1 MLEIPEYQIR
11 TKIHESVNSRVYRG
25 IHEPDGLPVIFKVLK
40 KDYPTPE
47 EITRY
52 KLEYEITRSLSLE
65 GVIQAYDFQQYQN
78 SFVLILEDF
87 GGESLTKILTIR
99 KFTLTQFLKLAIQIT
114 QSLSEIHSANIIH
127 KDINPSNIV
136 FNPETQ
142 ELKIIDFGISTD
154 LLRETL
160 TIKNPTVIE
169 GTLAYI
175 SPEQTARMNRSLDY
189 RTDFYSLGAT
199 FYQLLTNQLPFD
211 STDALELIHYH
222 LALEP
227 IPPHFI
233 DPEIPTMVSEIVLK
247 LLAKTAEERYQSA
260 WGIKTDLEECLKQL
274 QQTGR
279 IESFLLGKQDISDKF
294 QIPERLYGRQ
304 REVETLLAAFQ
315 RVADCAGM
323 GRWGDGETC
332 TEQSRSMGR
341 WGDASYGQVELMLI
355 GGYSGIGKS
364 VLVQEIYKPITEQRG
379 YFIAG
384 KFDQYQRN
392 IPYYAIAQAFESL
405 IKQLLTEDKAQ
416 LCRWR
421 KHLLAALGANGK
433 VITQVIPALE
443 LIVGSQPDVP
453 VLPPME
459 AQNRFHQVFQNF
471 ISVFTYS
478 QHPLVIFLDDLQWVD
493 NASLK
498 LIELLATA
506 TIGQSL
512 LLIGAYRDN
521 EVNPSHPLMQMVK
534 EIRQSPGVVNQ
545 LSLSPLSLAD
555 INQLIADTLH
565 CQLVDS
571 LLLAELVQLKTGGN
585 PFFINEFLK
594 SLYTEG
600 LLKFHRQTKKWQ
612 WSMEQIHH
620 REITDNVVDLMAAK
634 IQKLNKRTQQV
645 LQLAACIG
653 NCFDLQT
660 LAFAAQLSQKE
671 AAQALGVAIA
681 QGLILPLSNAHK
693 SVVLDVPLT
702 ADLTPVKY
710 KFAHDRIQ
718 QAAYSL
724 IPQAQQSNIHWQLG
738 QCLLQITSAQELEN
752 KIFDI
757 TNQLNLGRK
766 AIENQSQQHNLS
778 RLNLMVGEKAKASA
792 AYDAAW
798 GYLQIGLDLLT
809 TDSWQTDYE
818 FTLTLYNATTE
829 AAYLSGNFEQVE
841 PLFQQVL
848 HRTTNLLASLK
859 VYDVKIQTCVAENKL
874 LEAIQIALE
883 LLQQLGIHLPISP
896 SFEDVQQALL
906 ETDCKLANRRIED
919 LVDLPIM
926 SQPEML
932 GAMQLLARM
941 CASAYLAVPPL
952 FLLIVLKMVD
962 LLVEYG
968 NMPLAPFAYA
978 AYGIILCG
986 VVLDIEAGYQFGQL
1000 ALSLLG
1006 PDTKPIQARTLFAVT
1021 NQINVWKTHLK
1032 NSLKPLQDCYQIGVE
1047 QGDLEFAGYAAMYFC
1062 AYSFAAGQPLTEL
1075 QLHLTSYAQAVKQ
1088 IKHSAGIDFVEIC
1101 WQTVLNLVEEVP
1113 DSGMLSGQ
1121 AYDEATRL
1129 SQMEQTNF
1137 HAGLFYFYLNKLF
1150 LSYLFGDANQAM
1162 SALKNLDACE
1172 GLPQGS
1178 ESLLQLAATDHAL
1191 ANAVLAQEYL
1201 AAMTGAALVAMF
1213 RFYDSLCRL
1222 AVYSHTDTATQS
1234 QLLEQVVENQAK
1246 MQNWA
1251 HHAPMNYLHKWY
1263 LVEAERHRVLGEVME
1278 AMDAYDRAI
1287 ALARENQYL
1296 QEEALANELAAKFY
1310 LASNRITIAKA
1321 YFQEARYG
1329 YLRWG
1334 ATAKVRNLEKQY
1346 PQLLEVY
1353 FQKTEI
1359 RQINTTESAATK
1371 LEALDLETVLKASQ
1385 ALASEIVLDRLLAK
1399 LMTILIENA
1408 GAQTGYLI
1416 LPTEG
1421 EWRIEAMKSI
1431 GQATLISK
1439 DCNPDLPTS
1448 LINYVTRTQES
1459 IALDHAAAEGNFQSE
1474 PWIVLRQSKSILCTP
1489 LLNQGKLTG
1498 IVLLENNLTTKA
1510 FTPERIEVLHLLST
1524 QAAISID
1531 NARLLKQQAEL
1542 NASLQAEIADRQQA
1556 QKDRDRLMA
1565 MLEATTD
1572 YVGMADSQGN
1582 ILWNNSQLR
1591 KLRGLSLDADLSS
1604 LKISDYHPQWAL
1616 EILQNQGIPA
1626 AIRDGTWVGEIALLS
1641 SDGREIPV
1649 SKMLVAH
1656 KATDGTVEYF
1666 STIVRD
1672 ITEAKRREA
1681 ELKRAET
1688 TLQNL
1693 VIGTAAVTGQDFF
1706 PALVHHIAEALHVPY
1721 ALVTELVEGK
1731 LQALAFWAHGALQPE
1746 ISYFPARTPCE
1757 FALRDGLFYCESCV
1771 QEFFPEDLD
1780 LVAMQADSYL
1790 GISLKNANGDPIGN
1804 LCILDVQPLSD
1815 RRRIE
1820 IILEVFAARAA
1831 AELERKRAIEAL
1843 HQLNQSLE
1851 IRVKQRT
1858 AQLETANKALEAFS
1872 YSVSHD
1878 LRAPLRAIDGFSR
1891 MMQEDY
1897 GEQLDAEANRY
1908 LKIVRDNAK
1917 RMGELIDDLL
1927 TLSRLDRKE
1936 LSRQPVFP
1944 NEIIQMALNDL
1955 APEWSGREIEFTIA
1969 DLPVCQADPSLLKQ
1983 VWLNLLSNAIKY
1995 TCYKPIACIE
2005 IGYQAMDG
2013 EGVYFIKDNGAGFD
2027 MRYADN
2033 LFGVFQRL
2041 HREEEFEGTGI
2052 GLAIVQRII
2061 QRHGG
2066 RIWAQA
2072 ASDRGATFYFT
2083 LPNN

>member
-1 MLEIPEYQIR
+1 MLEIPEYKIR
-11 TKIHESVNSRVYRG
+11 AKIHESANSRVYRG
-25 IHEPDGLPVIFKVLK
+25 IHQPDGLPVIFKILK

-52 KLEYEITRSLSLE
+52 KLEYEITRSLSLK
-65 GVIQAYDFQQYQN
+65 GAIQAYGFQQYQN
-78 SFVLILEDF
+78 TFLLILEDF
-87 GGESLTKILTIR
+87 GGESLTKIITTR
-99 KFTLTQFLKLAIQIT
+99 RFTLTQFLKLAIQIT
-114 QSLSEIHSANIIH
+114 QSLSEIHSAKIIH

-142 ELKIIDFGISTD
+142 QLKIIDFGISTA
-154 LLRETL
+154 LSRETL
-160 TIKNPTVIE
+160 ILKNPTVLE

-175 SPEQTARMNRSLDY
+175 SPEQTGRMNRSLDY

-199 FYQLLTNQLPFD
+199 FYQLLTNRLPFE
-211 STDALELIHYH
+211 SRDALELIHYH

-227 IPPHFI
+227 VAPHCI
-233 DPEIPTMVSEIVLK
+233 DPEIPVMVSEIVLK

-260 WGIKTDLEECLKQL
+260 WGIKTDLEECLNQL
-274 QQTGR
+274 QHTRR
-279 IESFLLGKQDISDKF
+279 IEYFLLGQQDISDKF
-294 QIPERLYGRQ
+294 QIPEKLYGRE
-304 REVETLLAAFQ
+304 REVETLLAVFQ
-315 RVADCAGM
+315 RVAGQQDVGM
-323 GRWGDGETC
+323 GG
-332 TEQSRSMGR
+332 RSDAKREEDAKRGR
-341 WGDASYGQVELMLI
+341 RKNANVCDKFPASSYQVELMLI
-355 GGYSGIGKS
+355 AGYSGIGKS
-364 VLVQEIYKPITEQRG
+364 VLVQEIYKPIAEQRG
-379 YFIAG
+379 YLIAG

-392 IPYYAIAQAFESL
+392 IPYLAIAQAFESL
-405 IKQLLTEDKAQ
+405 IKQLLTEDEVQ
-416 LCRWR
+416 LCQWR
-421 KHLLAALGANGK
+421 KHLLAALGSNGR

-443 LIVGSQPDVP
+443 LIVGSQADVP
-453 VLPPME
+453 VLPPTE

-471 ISVFTYS
+471 IGVFVQS
-478 QHPLVIFLDDLQWVD
+478 EHPLVIFLDDLQWVD
-493 NASLK
+493 HASLK
-498 LIELLATA
+498 LIQLLATA

-521 EVNPSHPLMQMVK
+521 EVNSAHPLMQMVE
-534 EIRQSPGVVNQ
+534 EIRHSGGVINQ
-545 LSLSPLSLAD
+545 LSLSALSVPD

-565 CQLVDS
+565 CQLADS
-571 LLLAELVQLKTGGN
+571 LSLAKLVQLKTGGN
-585 PFFINEFLK
+585 PFFMNEFLK

-600 LLKFHRQTKKWQ
+600 LLKFDRQTKKWQ
-612 WSMEQIHH
+612 WSIEQIQE
-620 REITDNVVDLMAAK
+620 RDITDNIVHLMALK
-634 IQKLNKRTQQV
+634 IQKLKHQTQQV

-660 LAFAAQLSQKE
+660 LAFAAQLSQRE

-681 QGLILPLSNAHK
+681 EGLIFPLSNTHK

-702 ADLTPVKY
+702 ADLPPVEY
-710 KFAHDRIQ
+710 KFVHDRIQ

-724 IPQAQQSNIHWQLG
+724 IPPAKHCNTHWEIG
-738 QCLLQITSAQELEN
+738 QCLLQITPAEQLES

-766 AIENQSQQHNLS
+766 LIETQSQQDNLS
-778 RLNLMVGEKAKASA
+778 RLNLMAGEKAKASA
-792 AYDAAW
+792 AYEAAW
-798 GYLQIGLDLLT
+798 RYLQIGLDLLT
-809 TDSWQTDYE
+809 TDSWQRNYD

-848 HRTTNLLASLK
+848 HHATTLLASLK
-859 VYDVKIQTCVAENKL
+859 VYDVKIQTCVAQNKL
-874 LEAIQIALE
+874 IEAIQIGLE
-883 LLQQLGIHLPISP
+883 LLQQLGIHLPIGP
-896 SFEDVQQALL
+896 SFEDVQQALA
-906 ETDCKLANRRIED
+906 ETACKLANRGIED

-926 SQPEML
+926 SEPEVL
-932 GAMQLLARM
+932 AAMQLLATM

-968 NMPLAPFAYA
+968 NMMLAPFAYA

-986 VVLDIEAGYQFGQL
+986 VVFEIEAGYKFGQL
-1000 ALSLLG
+1000 ALILL
-1006 PDTKPIQARTLFAVT
+1006 DRLNAKPIQARTLFAVS

-1032 NSLKPLQDCYQIGVE
+1032 NSLKPLQNCYQIGVE

-1062 AYSFAAGQPLTEL
+1062 GYSFAASQPLTEL

-1113 DSGMLSGQ
+1113 NPGMLSGQ
-1121 AYDEATRL
+1121 VYNEATRL
-1129 SQMEQTNF
+1129 PQMQQTNF
-1137 HAGLFYFYLNKLF
+1137 QGGLFYFYLNKLF
-1150 LSYLFGDANQAM
+1150 LCYLFGDANQAM
-1162 SALKNLDACE
+1162 
-1172 GLPQGS
+1172 
-1178 ESLLQLAATDHAL
+1178 

-1201 AAMTGAALVAMF
+1201 AAMTGAALVAIF
-1213 RFYDSLCRL
+1213 HFYDSLCRL
-1222 AVYSHTDTATQS
+1222 AVYCHTDVSKQS
-1234 QLLEQVVENQAK
+1234 QLLEQVAKNQAK

-1263 LVEAERHRVLGEVME
+1263 LVEAERHRVLGEVLE

-1296 QEEALANELAAKFY
+1296 QEEALANELAGKFH
-1310 LASNRITIAKA
+1310 LANNRITIAKA

-1334 ATAKVRNLEKQY
+1334 ATAKVQSLEKHY
-1346 PQLLEVY
+1346 PRLLEVSSE
-1353 FQKTEI
+1353 KGEI
-1359 RQINTTESAATK
+1359 RKLDTTQSASSK
-1371 LEALDLETVLKASQ
+1371 LEAFDLETVLKASQ
-1385 ALASEIVLDRLLAK
+1385 TIASEILLDKLLAK

-1416 LPTEG
+1416 LPTQD

-1431 GQATLISK
+1431 GVGATRGRHHQVILQSIPLESK
-1439 DCNPDLPTS
+1439 DNNPELPTA
-1448 LINYVTRTQES
+1448 LINYVARTQES
-1459 IALDHAAAEGNFQSE
+1459 IVLNNAAAEGNFQSE
-1474 PWIVLRQSKSILCTP
+1474 PWIMRHQSKSILCAP
-1489 LLNQGKLTG
+1489 LLNQGKLTA
-1498 IVLLENNLTTKA
+1498 IVLLENNLSTKA
-1510 FTPERIEVLHLLST
+1510 FTPERIEVLRLLSS

-1542 NASLQAEIADRQQA
+1542 NASLRAEIAERQRA
-1556 QKDRDRLMA
+1556 EKDRDRLIA

-1572 YVGMADSQGN
+1572 YIGMADSLGN
-1582 ILWNNSQLR
+1582 VLWNNVQFH
-1591 KLRGLSLDADLSS
+1591 KLLGLSLDADLSTLS
-1604 LKISDYHPQWAL
+1604 IANYHPQWAL
-1616 EILQNQGIPA
+1616 EIIQNQGIPG
-1626 AIRDGTWVGEIALLS
+1626 AIRHGTWVGETALLD

-1649 SKMLVAH
+1649 SQMIVAH
-1656 KATDGTVEYF
+1656 KATDGSVEYF

-1693 VIGTAAVTGQDFF
+1693 VTGTAAVTGQDFF

-1721 ALVTELVEGK
+1721 AIVTELVDGK

-1757 FALRDGLFYCESCV
+1757 FALRDGLFYCESYV
-1771 QEFFPEDLD
+1771 QEIFPEDLD
-1780 LVAMQADSYL
+1780 LVTMQADSYL

-1820 IILEVFAARAA
+1820 VILDVFAARAG

-1851 IRVKQRT
+1851 TRVKQRT
-1858 AQLETANKALEAFS
+1858 TQLETANKALEAFS

-1878 LRAPLRAIDGFSR
+1878 LRAPLRAINGFSR

-1897 GEQLDAEANRY
+1897 GEQLDGEANRY
-1908 LKIVRDNAK
+1908 LKIVRENAK

-1927 TLSRLDRKE
+1927 ALSRLDRKE
-1936 LSRQPVFP
+1936 MSRQPVFP
-1944 NEIIQMALNDL
+1944 NEMIQMVLNDL
-1955 APEWSGREIEFTIA
+1955 APDWSDREIEFAIA
-1969 DLPVCQADPSLLKQ
+1969 DLPGCQADPSLLKQ

-1995 TCYKPIACIE
+1995 TRYKSLACIE
-2005 IGYQAMDG
+2005 VGYEVMNG
-2013 EGVYFIKDNGAGFD
+2013 EGVYFIRDNGAGFD

-2066 RIWAQA
+2066 RIWAEA
-2072 ASDRGATFYFT
+2072 ACDRGATFYFT
-2083 LPNN
+2083 LPIN

>member
-25 IHEPDGLPVIFKVLK
+25 IHEPDRLPVIFKVLK

-52 KLEYEITRSLSLE
+52 KLEYEITRSLSLA
-65 GVIQAYDFQQYQN
+65 GVIEAYDFQQYQN
-78 SFVLILEDF
+78 TFVLILEDF
-87 GGESLTKILTIR
+87 GGESLTKIITTK

-114 QSLSEIHSANIIH
+114 QTLCEIHSANIIH

-136 FNPETQ
+136 FNSETQ
-142 ELKIIDFGISTD
+142 QLKIIDFGISTA
-154 LLRETL
+154 LPRETL
-160 TIKNPTVIE
+160 TIKNPTVLE

-199 FYQLLTNQLPFD
+199 FYQLLTNRLPFE
-211 STDALELIHYH
+211 SSDALELIHYH

-227 IPPHFI
+227 VPPHFI
-233 DPEIPTMVSEIVLK
+233 DPEIPAMVSEIVLK
-247 LLAKTAEERYQSA
+247 LLAKTPEERYQSA
-260 WGIKTDLEECLKQL
+260 WGIKTDLQECLNQV
-274 QQTGR
+274 QHTGR
-279 IESFLLGKQDISDKF
+279 IEPFLLGQQDISDKF
-294 QIPERLYGRQ
+294 HIPEKLYGRQ

-315 RVADCAGM
+315 RVAGEEDAVRKENVGM
-323 GRWGDGETC
+323 GRRKDAKDLGDKFPV
-332 TEQSRSMGR
+332 SS
-341 WGDASYGQVELMLI
+341 GQVELMLI
-355 GGYSGIGKS
+355 AGYSGIGKS
-364 VLVQEIYKPITEQRG
+364 VLVQEIYRWITQQRG
-379 YFIAG
+379 YLIAG

-405 IKQLLTEDKAQ
+405 IKQLLTEDEVQ
-416 LCRWR
+416 LGRWR
-421 KHLLAALGANGK
+421 KHLLAALGSNSK

-453 VLPPME
+453 VLPPTE

-471 ISVFTYS
+471 ISVFTHS
-478 QHPLVIFLDDLQWVD
+478 EHPLVIFLDDLQWVD

-498 LIELLATA
+498 LIQLLASA
-506 TIGQSL
+506 TKVQSL

-521 EVNPSHPLMQMVK
+521 EVDLSHPLMQMVK
-534 EIRQSPGVVNQ
+534 EIQHSGGVVNQ
-545 LSLSPLSLAD
+545 LSLSALSLAD

-565 CQLVDS
+565 CQLTDS

-585 PFFINEFLK
+585 PFFMNEFLK
-594 SLYTEG
+594 SLETEG
-600 LLKFHRQTKKWQ
+600 LLEFHRQTKKWQ
-612 WSMEQIHH
+612 WSIEKIRE
-620 REITDNVVDLMAAK
+620 REITDNVVYLMARK
-634 IQKLNKRTQQV
+634 IQKLDKQTQQV

-660 LAFAAQLSQKE
+660 LAFAAQITQRE

-693 SVVLDVPLT
+693 SVVLDVPLRT
-702 ADLTPVKY
+702 ALPPVEY
-710 KFAHDRIQ
+710 KFVHDRIQ

-724 IPQAQQSNIHWQLG
+724 IPQAQQSNIHWRLG
-738 QCLLQITSAQELEN
+738 QCLLQITPTEQLES

-757 TNQLNLGRK
+757 ANQLNLGRK
-766 AIENQSQQHNLS
+766 LLESQSQQHNLS
-778 RLNLMVGEKAKASA
+778 RLNLMAGEKAKASA

-798 GYLQIGLDLLT
+798 RYLQIGLDLLT
-809 TDSWQTDYE
+809 TDSWQTNYD

-848 HRTTNLLASLK
+848 DHTTTLLASLK
-859 VYDVKIQTCVAENKL
+859 VYDVKIQTCVAQNKL
-874 LEAIQIALE
+874 LEAIEIAIE
-883 LLQQLGIHLPISP
+883 LLQQLGVHLPIQP
-896 SFEDVQQALL
+896 SFKDVQQALSQ
-906 ETDCKLANRRIED
+906 TACKLANRRIED
-919 LVDLPIM
+919 LVNLAMM

-932 GAMQLLARM
+932 AAMQLLSSM

-968 NMPLAPFAYA
+968 NMMLAPFAYA

-986 VVLDIEAGYQFGQL
+986 VVFEIEAGYEFGQL
-1000 ALSLLG
+1000 ALSLLDG

-1062 AYSFAAGQPLTEL
+1062 GYSFAAGKPLCEL

-1088 IKHSAGIDFVEIC
+1088 IKHSAGIDFIEIC
-1101 WQTVLNLVEEVP
+1101 WQTVLNLVEEVADP
-1113 DSGMLSGQ
+1113 RMLCGQ
-1121 AYDEATRL
+1121 AYDQATRL
-1129 SQMEQTNF
+1129 PQMQQTNF
-1137 HAGLFYFYLNKLF
+1137 HGGLFYFYLNKLF
-1150 LSYLFGDANQAM
+1150 LCYLFGDANQAI
-1162 SALKNLDACE
+1162 AN
-1172 GLPQGS
+1172 GLLTQK
-1178 ESLLQLAATDHAL
+1178 
-1191 ANAVLAQEYL
+1191 YL
-1201 AAMTGAALVAMF
+1201 PAMTGAALAAIF

-1222 AVYSHTDTATQS
+1222 AVYSHTDTAKQS
-1234 QLLEQVVENQAK
+1234 QLLEQVAENQAK

-1263 LVEAERHRVLGEVME
+1263 LVEAERHRVLGEVVE

-1310 LASNRITIAKA
+1310 LANNRITIAKA

-1334 ATAKVRNLEKQY
+1334 ATAKVRDLQKHY
-1346 PQLLEVY
+1346 PQLLEMRSE
-1353 FQKTEI
+1353 KTTI
-1359 RQINTTESAATK
+1359 RQMNTTESASTK

-1385 ALASEIVLDRLLAK
+1385 AIASEILLDKLLAK

-1416 LPTEG
+1416 LPTQD

-1431 GQATLISK
+1431 GARQVILQSIPLESISK
-1439 DCNPDLPTS
+1439 NNTPELPTT
-1448 LINYVTRTQES
+1448 LINYVARTQES
-1459 IALDHAAAEGNFQSE
+1459 IVLDNAAAEGNFQSE
-1474 PWIVLRQSKSILCTP
+1474 PWIVCHQSKSILCAP

-1498 IVLLENNLTTKA
+1498 IVLLENNLSTKA
-1510 FTPERIEVLHLLST
+1510 FTPERIEVLHLLFT

-1542 NASLQAEIADRQQA
+1542 NASLQSEIVERQRVE
-1556 QKDRDRLMA
+1556 KDRDRLIA

-1582 ILWNNSQLR
+1582 VLWNNLQCH
-1591 KLRGLSLDADLSS
+1591 KLLGLSPDADLSS
-1604 LKISDYHPQWAL
+1604 LSIANYHPQWAL
-1616 EILQNQGIPA
+1616 EMIQNQGLPT
-1626 AIRDGTWVGEIALLS
+1626 AIQDGTWVGENALLS

-1649 SKMLVAH
+1649 SQMIVAH
-1656 KATDGTVEYF
+1656 KATDGSVEYF
-1666 STIVRD
+1666 STIIRD
-1672 ITEAKRREA
+1672 ISEAKRREA

-1693 VIGTAAVTGQDFF
+1693 VTGTAAVTGQDFF

-1731 LQALAFWAHGALQPE
+1731 LKTLAFWAHGALQPQ
-1746 ISYFPARTPCE
+1746 ISYFPAHTPCE
-1757 FALRDGLFYCESCV
+1757 FALRDGLFYCESCI
-1771 QEFFPEDLD
+1771 QEIFPEDLD

-1790 GISLKNANGDPIGN
+1790 GISLKNAKGEPIGN

-1820 IILEVFAARAA
+1820 IILDVFAARAA

-1908 LKIVRDNAK
+1908 LKIVRENAK

-1936 LSRQPVFP
+1936 MSRQPVFA
-1944 NEIIQMALNDL
+1944 NEMIQMVLNDL
-1955 APEWSGREIEFTIA
+1955 APDRSGREIELAIA
-1969 DLPVCQADPSLLKQ
+1969 DLPVCRADPSLLKQ
-1983 VWLNLLSNAIKY
+1983 VWINLLSNAIKY
-1995 TCYKPIACIE
+1995 TRYKSVACIE
-2005 IGYQAMDG
+2005 VGYQSMDG
-2013 EGVYFIKDNGAGFD
+2013 EGVYFIRDNGAGFD
-2027 MRYADN
+2027 MRYADK

-2066 RIWAQA
+2066 RIWAEA
-2072 ASDRGATFYFT
+2072 AIDQGATFYFT

>member
-1 MLEIPEYQIR
+1 MLEIPEYQIL

-25 IHEPDGLPVIFKVLK
+25 IHQVDGLPVIFKVLK

-78 SFVLILEDF
+78 TFLLILEDF
-87 GGESLTKILTIR
+87 GGESLAKIITNK
-99 KFTLTQFLKLAIQIT
+99 KFTLTQFLKLAVKIT

-136 FNPETQ
+136 LNPQTQ

-154 LLRETL
+154 LSRETL
-160 TIKNPTVIE
+160 TIKNPTVLE

-199 FYQLLTNQLPFD
+199 FYQLLTNRLPFE
-211 STDALELIHYH
+211 SSDALELIHYH

-233 DPEIPTMVSEIVLK
+233 DPEIPVMVSEIVLK

-274 QQTGR
+274 QYSGR
-279 IESFLLGKQDISDKF
+279 IDSFLLGKQDISEKF
-294 QIPERLYGRQ
+294 QIPEKLYGRQ
-304 REVETLLAAFQ
+304 REVEALLGAFQ
-315 RVADCAGM
+315 RVAG
-323 GRWGDGETC
+323 
-332 TEQSRSMGR
+332 QS
-341 WGDASYGQVELMLI
+341 ELMLI

-364 VLVQEIYKPITEQRG
+364 VLVQEIYKPITQQRG

-416 LCRWR
+416 LCQWR
-421 KHLLAALGANGK
+421 KHLLAALGANAR

-453 VLPPME
+453 VLPPTE

-471 ISVFTYS
+471 IGVFTRS

-498 LIELLATA
+498 LIELLTTA

-521 EVNPSHPLMQMVK
+521 EVNPTHPLMQMVK
-534 EIRQSPGVVNQ
+534 EIRQSKGVVNH
-545 LSLSPLSLAD
+545 LCLSPLSLPD

-565 CQLVDS
+565 CQLEDS

-594 SLYTEG
+594 SLHTEG
-600 LLKFHRQTKKWQ
+600 LLEFHRQTKKWQ
-612 WSMEQIHH
+612 WSIEQIRH
-620 REITDNVVDLMAAK
+620 REITENVVHLMAAK
-634 IQKLNKRTQQV
+634 IQKLNKQTQQV

-660 LAFAAQLSQKE
+660 LAFAAQLSQRE

-693 SVVLDVPLT
+693 SVVLDVTLT
-702 ADLTPVKY
+702 ADLTPVEY

-724 IPQAQQSNIHWQLG
+724 IPQAQQSNVHWQLG
-738 QCLLQITSAQELEN
+738 QCFLQITSAQQLEH

-766 AIENQSQQHNLS
+766 AIENQSQQHHLS
-778 RLNLMVGEKAKASA
+778 RLNLMAGEKAKASA

-798 GYLQIGLDLLT
+798 RYLQIGLDLLT
-809 TDSWQTDYE
+809 TDSWQTDYD

-829 AAYLSGNFEQVE
+829 AAYLSGNFEQVQ
-841 PLFQQVL
+841 PLFQEVL
-848 HRTTNLLASLK
+848 HRATTLLASLK
-859 VYDVKIQTCVAENKL
+859 VYDVKIQTYVAENKL

-896 SFEDVQQALL
+896 SFEDVRQALS
-906 ETDCKLANRRIED
+906 ETDSKLANRRIED

-968 NMPLAPFAYA
+968 NMTLAPFAYA

-1006 PDTKPIQARTLFAVT
+1006 PDTKSIQARTLFAVT

-1075 QLHLTSYAQAVKQ
+1075 ELHLTSYAQAVKQ

-1101 WQTVLNLVEEVP
+1101 QQTVLNLVEEVP
-1113 DSGMLSGQ
+1113 NSGMLSGQ

-1129 SQMEQTNF
+1129 PQMEQTNF

-1150 LSYLFGDANQAM
+1150 LCYLFGDGNQAM
-1162 SALKNLDACE
+1162 SALKNLDACG
-1172 GLPQGS
+1172 GLGQ
-1178 ESLLQLAATDHAL
+1178 EAATDRAL

-1201 AAMTGAALVAMF
+1201 AAMTGAALVGMF

-1222 AVYSHTDTATQS
+1222 AVYSHTNTATQS

-1251 HHAPMNYLHKWY
+1251 HHAPTNYLHKWY
-1263 LVEAERHRVLGEVME
+1263 LVEAERHRVLGQVVQ

-1287 ALARENQYL
+1287 ALARENEYL

-1310 LASNRITIAKA
+1310 LAHNRIAIAKA

-1353 FQKTEI
+1353 FEKTEI
-1359 RQINTTESAATK
+1359 SQINTTESAATK

-1385 ALASEIVLDRLLAK
+1385 AIASEIVLDRLLAK

-1416 LPTEG
+1416 LPTAD
-1421 EWRIEAMKSI
+1421 EWQIEAMKSI

-1439 DCNPDLPTS
+1439 DCNPDLPTT

-1459 IALDHAAAEGNFQSE
+1459 IVLDNAAAEGNFQSE
-1474 PWIVLRQSKSILCTP
+1474 PWIVRRQSKSILCTP

-1510 FTPERIEVLHLLST
+1510 FTPERIEVLHLLFT

-1542 NASLQAEIADRQQA
+1542 NASLQAEIADRQRA

-1565 MLEATTD
+1565 MLEATSD
-1572 YVGMADSQGN
+1572 YVGLADSQGN
-1582 ILWNNSQLR
+1582 VLWNNAQLR
-1591 KLRGLSLDADLSS
+1591 KLRGLSLDADLSN
-1604 LKISDYHPQWAL
+1604 LKIADYHPQWAL

-1626 AIRDGTWVGEIALLS
+1626 AIRDGIWLGEIALLG

-1649 SKMLVAH
+1649 SQTIVAH
-1656 KATDGTVEYF
+1656 KATDGSVEYF

-1672 ITEAKRREA
+1672 ISEAKRREA

-1688 TLQNL
+1688 MLQNL
-1693 VIGTAAVTGQDFF
+1693 VTGTAAVTGQDFF
-1706 PALVHHIAEALHVPY
+1706 PALVHHIAAALHVPY

-1731 LQALAFWAHGALQPE
+1731 LKALAFWAHGALQPE

-1780 LVAMQADSYL
+1780 LVAMEADSYL
-1790 GISLKNANGDPIGN
+1790 GISLKNASGDPIGN
-1804 LCILDVQPLSD
+1804 LCILDVEPLSD
-1815 RRRIE
+1815 RLRIE
-1820 IILEVFAARAA
+1820 IILDVFAARAA

-1858 AQLETANKALEAFS
+1858 AQLETANKALEAFA

-1897 GEQLDAEANRY
+1897 GDQLDAEANRY

-1936 LSRQPVFP
+1936 MSRQPVFP

-1955 APEWSGREIEFTIA
+1955 APDWSSREIEFAIA

-1995 TCYKPIACIE
+1995 TRYKPLACIE
-2005 IGYQAMDG
+2005 VGCQAIDG
-2013 EGVYFIKDNGAGFD
+2013 EGIYFIKDNGAGFD
-2027 MRYADN
+2027 MRYADK

-2066 RIWAQA
+2066 RIWAEA
-2072 ASDRGATFYFT
+2072 ASGRGATFYFM

>member
-1 MLEIPEYQIR
+1 MLEIPEYKIR
-11 TKIHESVNSRVYRG
+11 AKIHESANSRVYRG
-25 IHEPDGLPVIFKVLK
+25 IHQPDGLPVIFKILK

-65 GVIQAYDFQQYQN
+65 GAIQTYGFQQYQN
-78 SFVLILEDF
+78 TFVLLLEDF
-87 GGESLTKILTIR
+87 GGESLTKIITTR
-99 KFTLTQFLKLAIQIT
+99 RFTLTQFLKLAIQIT
-114 QSLSEIHSANIIH
+114 QSLSEIHSAKIIH

-142 ELKIIDFGISTD
+142 QLKIIDFGISTA
-154 LLRETL
+154 LSRETL
-160 TIKNPTVIE
+160 ILKNPTILE

-175 SPEQTARMNRSLDY
+175 SPEQTGRMNRSLDY

-199 FYQLLTNQLPFD
+199 FYQLLTNRLPFE
-211 STDALELIHYH
+211 SRDALELIHYH

-227 IPPHFI
+227 VAPHCI
-233 DPEIPTMVSEIVLK
+233 DPEIPVIVSEIVLK
-247 LLAKTAEERYQSA
+247 LLAKTPEERYQSA
-260 WGIKTDLEECLKQL
+260 WGIKTDLEECLNQL
-274 QQTGR
+274 QHTRR
-279 IESFLLGKQDISDKF
+279 IESFLLGQQDISDKF
-294 QIPERLYGRQ
+294 QIPEKLYGREK
-304 REVETLLAAFQ
+304 EVGTLLAAFKG
-315 RVADCAGM
+315 VKN
-323 GRWGDGETC
+323 
-332 TEQSRSMGR
+332 
-341 WGDASYGQVELMLI
+341 QVELMLI
-355 GGYSGIGKS
+355 AGYSGIGKS
-364 VLVQEIYKPITEQRG
+364 VLVQEIYRAIAEQRG
-379 YFIAG
+379 YLIAG

-392 IPYYAIAQAFESL
+392 IPYLAIAQAFESL
-405 IKQLLTEDKAQ
+405 IKQLLTEDEVQ
-416 LCRWR
+416 LCQWR
-421 KHLLAALGANGK
+421 KRLLAALGSNGR
-433 VITQVIPALE
+433 VITQLIPALE
-443 LIVGSQPDVP
+443 LIVGSQGDVP
-453 VLPPME
+453 VLPPTE

-471 ISVFTYS
+471 IRVFT
-478 QHPLVIFLDDLQWVD
+478 QPEHPLVIFLDDLQWVD
-493 NASLK
+493 RGSLK
-498 LIELLATA
+498 LIQLLATA

-521 EVNPSHPLMQMVK
+521 EVNPAHPLMQMVE
-534 EIRQSPGVVNQ
+534 EIRHSGGVVNQ
-545 LSLSPLSLAD
+545 LSLSALSVPD

-565 CQLVDS
+565 CQLADS
-571 LLLAELVQLKTGGN
+571 LSLAKLVQLKTGGN
-585 PFFINEFLK
+585 PFFMNEFLK

-600 LLKFHRQTKKWQ
+600 LFKFDRQTKQWQ
-612 WSMEQIHH
+612 WSIEQIQE
-620 REITDNVVDLMAAK
+620 RDITDNIVHLMALK
-634 IQKLNKRTQQV
+634 IQKLKHQTQQV

-660 LAFAAQLSQKE
+660 LAFAAQLSQRE
-671 AAQALGVAIA
+671 TAHALGMAIA
-681 QGLILPLSNAHK
+681 EGLIFPLSNTHK

-702 ADLTPVKY
+702 ADLPPVEY

-724 IPQAQQSNIHWQLG
+724 ISPAKHCNTHWQLG
-738 QCLLQITSAQELEN
+738 QCLLQITPTEHLES

-757 TNQLNLGRK
+757 INHLNLGRK
-766 AIENQSQQHNLS
+766 LIETQSDQDNLS
-778 RLNLMVGEKAKASA
+778 RLNLMAGEKAKASA

-798 GYLQIGLDLLT
+798 GYLQIALDLLT
-809 TDSWQTDYE
+809 TDSWQTNYD

-841 PLFQQVL
+841 LLFQQVL
-848 HRTTNLLASLK
+848 HHATTLLASLK
-859 VYDVKIQTCVAENKL
+859 VYDVKIQTCVAQNKL
-874 LEAIQIALE
+874 IEAIQISLE
-883 LLQQLGIHLPISP
+883 LLQQLGVHLPIEP
-896 SFEDVQQALL
+896 SFEDVQQALG
-906 ETDCKLANRRIED
+906 ETACKLANRRIED

-926 SQPEML
+926 SQPEVL
-932 GAMQLLARM
+932 AAMQLLATM

-968 NMPLAPFAYA
+968 NMMLAPFAYA

-986 VVLDIEAGYQFGQL
+986 VVFEMEAGYKFGQL
-1000 ALSLLG
+1000 ALILL
-1006 PDTKPIQARTLFAVT
+1006 DRLNAKPIQARTLFAVS
-1021 NQINVWKTHLK
+1021 NQINIWKTHLK

-1062 AYSFAAGQPLTEL
+1062 GYSFAASQPLTEL
-1075 QLHLTSYAQAVKQ
+1075 QLHLTCYAQAVKQ
-1088 IKHSAGIDFVEIC
+1088 IKHSAGIHFVEIC
-1101 WQTVLNLVEEVP
+1101 WQTVLNLVKEVP
-1113 DSGMLSGQ
+1113 NPGMLSGQ
-1121 AYDEATRL
+1121 VYNEAIRL
-1129 SQMEQTNF
+1129 PQMQQTNF
-1137 HAGLFYFYLNKLF
+1137 QAGLFYFYLNKLF
-1150 LSYLFGDANQAM
+1150 LCYLFGDVNQAM
-1162 SALKNLDACE
+1162 
-1172 GLPQGS
+1172 
-1178 ESLLQLAATDHAL
+1178 

-1201 AAMTGAALVAMF
+1201 AAMTGAALVAIF
-1213 RFYDSLCRL
+1213 NFYDSLCRL
-1222 AVYSHTDTATQS
+1222 AVYSHTDVGKQS
-1234 QLLEQVVENQAK
+1234 QLLEQVAKNQAK

-1263 LVEAERHRVLGEVME
+1263 LVEAERHRVLGEVLE

-1296 QEEALANELAAKFY
+1296 QEEALANELAGKFH
-1310 LASNRITIAKA
+1310 LANNRITIAKA

-1334 ATAKVRNLEKQY
+1334 ATAKVQSLEKHY
-1346 PQLLEVY
+1346 PRLLEVRSE
-1353 FQKTEI
+1353 KAEI
-1359 RQINTTESAATK
+1359 RQLDTTQSASSK

-1385 ALASEIVLDRLLAK
+1385 TIASEILLDKLLAK

-1416 LPTEG
+1416 LPTQN
-1421 EWRIEAMKSI
+1421 EWRIEAMGSI
-1431 GQATLISK
+1431 GARQVILQSIPLESK
-1439 DCNPDLPTS
+1439 DSNPDLPIA
-1448 LINYVTRTQES
+1448 LINYVARTQES
-1459 IALDHAAAEGNFQSE
+1459 IVLNNAAAEGNFQSE
-1474 PWIVLRQSKSILCTP
+1474 PWIVRHQSKSILCAP

-1498 IVLLENNLTTKA
+1498 IVLLENNLSTKA
-1510 FTPERIEVLHLLST
+1510 FTPERIEVLRLLSS

-1542 NASLQAEIADRQQA
+1542 NASLRAEIAERQRA
-1556 QKDRDRLMA
+1556 EKDRDRLIA

-1572 YVGMADSQGN
+1572 YVGTADSLGN
-1582 ILWNNSQLR
+1582 VLWNNVQFR
-1591 KLRGLSLDADLSS
+1591 KLLGVSTDTDLSTFS
-1604 LKISDYHPQWAL
+1604 IPNYHPQWAL
-1616 EILQNQGIPA
+1616 EIIQNQGIPA
-1626 AIRDGTWVGEIALLS
+1626 AIRDGTWVGETALLD

-1649 SKMLVAH
+1649 SQMIIAH
-1656 KATDGTVEYF
+1656 KATDGSVEYL
-1666 STIVRD
+1666 STIIRD
-1672 ITEAKRREA
+1672 ISEAKHREA

-1693 VIGTAAVTGQDFF
+1693 VTGTAAVTGEDFF
-1706 PALVHHIAEALHVPY
+1706 PALVHHIAKALHVPY
-1721 ALVTELVEGK
+1721 AIVTELVDGK
-1731 LQALAFWAHGALQPE
+1731 LKTLAFWAYGALQPE

-1757 FALRDGLFYCESCV
+1757 FALRDGLFYCESYV
-1771 QEFFPEDLD
+1771 QQIFPEDLD

-1820 IILEVFAARAA
+1820 VILDVFAARAG

-1851 IRVKQRT
+1851 TRVKQRT

-1897 GEQLDAEANRY
+1897 GEQLDGEANRY
-1908 LKIVRDNAK
+1908 LKIVRENAK

-1927 TLSRLDRKE
+1927 ALSRLDRKE
-1936 LSRQPVFP
+1936 MSRQSVFP
-1944 NEIIQMALNDL
+1944 NEIIQMVLNDL
-1955 APEWSGREIEFTIA
+1955 APDWWGREIEFAIA
-1969 DLPVCQADPSLLKQ
+1969 DLPACQADPSLLKQ

-1995 TCYKPIACIE
+1995 THYKSLACIE
-2005 IGYQAMDG
+2005 VGYEVING
-2013 EGVYFIKDNGAGFD
+2013 EGVYFIRDNGAGFD

-2066 RIWAQA
+2066 RIWAEA
-2072 ASDRGATFYFT
+2072 ACDRGATFYFT
-2083 LPNN
+2083 LPIN